1 MNKNSEKILITTK
14 VGAKEIVVEDVNDK
28 KNRIVLPFRGML
40 SNKSSS
46 TIVRMKG
53 RNKDNLLIQVFNK
66 LVKDGMSKKEKQKL
80 MDNIYENV
88 DPQIVYVLNQYDSLN
103 KNGEKKSTEYAKI
116 MTMDID
122 RQRYEKKRDYKK
134 RVDLVKMVELENAGI
149 SLKYDLSNI
158 NFIGKGFVDKLR
170 AIGDALRN
178 RKFSKIKLLGEPEAE
193 EIKQSTQ
200 LQNAVVSE
208 EASIQKEQKESK
220 EQKDQKD
227 QKTLIEEQ
235 SPKEPQSN
243 IINLNQERK
252 KLRLTA
258 AKGLRDRLKQK
269 VGDLNF
275 QKKIRK
281 RLAGIGTT
289 TLLTLGSVAVLTPLA
304 KEVNKTIETVTAP
317 KTTYSNSTIVQEE
330 ENDDLAMGGK
340 RLEQVDIKETIKDA
354 IDLKF
359 GKDTRFNLSEGT
371 YWESPDGTGAH
382 GEIKPEEGSLFVTDV
397 DVLDEKG
404 FKHYG
409 SSDGLSINEIKENHP
424 NAKFSYHIN
433 RMYGDKEWICGWVT
447 DEATMEKIDD
457 QMTISRLKTL
467 TNYISPEVKKIFN
480 NILNSDSGKTTE
492 VNKQV
497 IEKIISEAQI
507 AEKEQGQES
516 TKVLKDGTT
525 TINETSKDETENSEN
540 ER

>member
-40 SNKSSS
+40 SNQSSS

-66 LVKDGMSKKEKQKL
+66 LVKDEMSKKEKQKL

-116 MTMDID
+116 MTMNID

-158 NFIGKGFVDKLR
+158 NFIGKGFSDKLR

-193 EIKQSTQ
+193 EIQQSTQ
-200 LQNAVVSE
+200 LQNAVASE
-208 EASIQKEQKESK
+208 EASIQKESK
-220 EQKDQKD
+220 EQKD

-269 VGDLNF
+269 AGDLNF
-275 QKKIRK
+275 QNKIKK
-281 RLAGIGTT
+281 RLAGIGTA
-289 TLLTLGSVAVLTPLA
+289 TLLTLGSVAVFAPLA

-397 DVLDEKG
+397 DVLDENG

-447 DEATMEKIDD
+447 DEATIGKIDD

-516 TKVLKDGTT
+516 TKV
-525 TINETSKDETENSEN
+525 SKTENIEN

>member
-220 EQKDQKD
+220 EQKD

-516 TKVLKDGTT
+516 TKFLKDGTT

>member
-220 EQKDQKD
+220 EQKD

>member
-1 MNKNSEKILITTK
+1 M
-14 VGAKEIVVEDVNDK
+14 
-28 KNRIVLPFRGML
+28 
-40 SNKSSS
+40 
-46 TIVRMKG
+46 
-53 RNKDNLLIQVFNK
+53 
-66 LVKDGMSKKEKQKL
+66 
-80 MDNIYENV
+80 
-88 DPQIVYVLNQYDSLN
+88 
-103 KNGEKKSTEYAKI
+103 
-116 MTMDID
+116 
-122 RQRYEKKRDYKK
+122 
-134 RVDLVKMVELENAGI
+134 
-149 SLKYDLSNI
+149 
-158 NFIGKGFVDKLR
+158 
-170 AIGDALRN
+170 
-178 RKFSKIKLLGEPEAE
+178 
-193 EIKQSTQ
+193 
-200 LQNAVVSE
+200 
-208 EASIQKEQKESK
+208 
-220 EQKDQKD
+220 
-227 QKTLIEEQ
+227 
-235 SPKEPQSN
+235 
-243 IINLNQERK
+243 
-252 KLRLTA
+252 
-258 AKGLRDRLKQK
+258 
-269 VGDLNF
+269 
-275 QKKIRK
+275 
-281 RLAGIGTT
+281 
-289 TLLTLGSVAVLTPLA
+289 
-304 KEVNKTIETVTAP
+304 
-317 KTTYSNSTIVQEE
+317 QEE

-359 GKDTRFNLSEGT
+359 GKDTRFNLSVGT